1 MKTRI
6 KYFAGALLL
15 IMLLASSASVS
26 AKAKAEVVTIQTS
39 AVCESC
45 KARIERALKSSDG
58 IIEANLNLDNKKIKV
73 KYNPEKTSPD
83 QIRTII
89 ANTGYDADNV
99 KKTAEGF
106 SKLPH
111 CCQKGGAACEHKE

>member
-1 MKTRI
+1 MKTSA
-6 KYFAGALLL
+6 KYFTGTVL
-15 IMLLASSASVS
+15 IAVMMVFYISLS

-45 KARIERALKSSDG
+45 KARIEKALKSTDG
-58 IIEANLNLDNKKIKV
+58 IMEANLNLDNKKIKV

-83 QIRTII
+83 QIRAVI

-99 KKTAEGF
+99 KRTTEGF
-106 SKLPH
+106 NKLPH